1 MEMLD
6 AANYES
12 FEKKAQN
19 EYLGYVSIL
28 DMLAR
33 AFLLMNIHISSKS
46 FILRVSFTSET
57 PFK

>member
-1 MEMLD
+1 MLD